1 MPGIDNRIVV
11 IGGGL
16 AGIAAACTL
25 ADAGLPVT
33 LIEARPFLG
42 GKTWSFHDDHTG
54 MTVDNGQHV
63 FLGCC
68 TAYCQFLERLGIE
81 HHTRLQ
87 ERLRVPILD
96 RQHQLAALKETR
108 LPLPAPLH
116 LLPSFLRL
124 PMLSW
129 QEKLRAGRTLLA
141 MKRAGQRGRSSY
153 DMMSFADWLRAR
165 GESQRAITYLWNLI
179 TLATINEDCE
189 RASAGLALMV
199 FQEGLL
205 RRADGGRIGYA
216 TVGLSELICQA
227 ATRYLLARGAS
238 IQLGCRA
245 VSLEIKDERLNGI
258 RQVDGELI
266 PASQAI
272 VALPHYLLASLLPQ
286 EYRRHPFFAR
296 ASRLGTSPIVGVNLW
311 LDRPVMD
318 EPLAAVIGKRD
329 TYWVFDKGALLG
341 ETLAGGQ
348 YLTVS
353 ISGAHRYLNQTREQI
368 IKQIREEL
376 EAIFP
381 ALRAAYIAH
390 ALVIKER
397 QATFSAAPGSLANR
411 LPTQTPLSG
420 LYLAGAWTDT
430 GWPATMEGAIRSG
443 QRAAQAVI
451 HERQTGMDTDMSF
464 PIPAESRQDEAK
476 SYPKL

>member
-1 MPGIDNRIVV
+1 MPGIDNCIVV

-16 AGIAAACTL
+16 AGIAAACDL
-25 ADAGLPVT
+25 VDAGLPVT

-42 GKTWSFHDDHTG
+42 GKTWSFRDDQTG

-68 TAYCQFLERLGIE
+68 SAYLQLLERLGIE
-81 HHTRLQ
+81 QHTRLQ
-87 ERLRVPILD
+87 TRLHVPILD
-96 RQHQLAALKETR
+96 GKHRPAALNETR
-108 LPLPAPLH
+108 LSLPAPLH

-141 MKRAGQRGRSSY
+141 IKRAGQRGRIIY
-153 DMMSFADWLRAR
+153 DTMSFADWLRAR
-165 GESQRAITYLWNLI
+165 GESRRAITYLWNLI

-189 RASAGLALMV
+189 HASAGLALMV

-216 TVGLSELICQA
+216 TVGLSDLICQA

-238 IQLGCRA
+238 IQTGCRTT
-245 VSLEIKDERLNGI
+245 SLEVKNERLTGA
-258 RQVDGELI
+258 RLVDGELI
-266 PASQAI
+266 AASQVI
-272 VALPHYLLASLLPQ
+272 VALPHHLLAGLLPQ
-286 EYRRHPFFAR
+286 EYRNHPFFAR
-296 ASRLGTSPIVGVNLW
+296 AARLGTSPIVGVNLW
-311 LDRPVMD
+311 LDRPVMR
-318 EPLAAVIGKRD
+318 EPLAAIVGKQD
-329 TYWVFDKGALLG
+329 TYWVFDKGILLG
-341 ETLAGGQ
+341 EKLAGGQ
-348 YLTVS
+348 YLTIS
-353 ISGAHRYLNQTREQI
+353 ISGAHCYLNRSREQI
-368 IKQIREEL
+368 IGQVYDEL
-376 EAIFP
+376 ATVFP
-381 ALRAAYIAH
+381 ALRQAQIIH

-397 QATFSAAPGSLANR
+397 QATFSAVPGSLANR
-411 LPTQTPLSG
+411 LPTQTPLPG

-451 HERQTGMDTDMSF
+451 HAWQTDITPGLPLPMPTSLY
-464 PIPAESRQDEAK
+464 RDEAK
-476 SYPKL
+476 SYG

>member
-16 AGIAAACTL
+16 AGIAAACDL
-25 ADAGLPVT
+25 ADACLPVT

-42 GKTWSFHDDHTG
+42 GKTWSFRDEHTG
-54 MTVDNGQHV
+54 MIVDNGQHV

-68 TAYCQFLERLGIE
+68 SAYLQLLERLGIE
-81 HHTRLQ
+81 QHTRLQ
-87 ERLRVPILD
+87 ARLRVPILD
-96 RQHQLAALKETR
+96 GKHRPAALEETR

-129 QEKLRAGRTLLA
+129 QEKLRAGSTLLA
-141 MKRAGQRGRSSY
+141 IRRAGQRGRITY
-153 DMMSFADWLRAR
+153 DTMSFADWLRAR

-216 TVGLSELICQA
+216 TIGLSDLICQA

-245 VSLEIKDERLNGI
+245 ASLEIKDGQLTGI
-258 RQVDGELI
+258 RLVDGKLI
-266 PASQAI
+266 PASQVI
-272 VALPHYLLASLLPQ
+272 VALPHYLLASLLPP
-286 EYRRHPFFAR
+286 EYRGHPFFAR
-296 ASRLGTSPIVGVNLW
+296 AAWLGTSPIVGINLW
-311 LDRPVMD
+311 LDRIIMR
-318 EPLAAVIGKRD
+318 EPLAAVVGKHD

-341 ETLAGGQ
+341 ENLAGGQ
-348 YLTVS
+348 YLTIS
-353 ISGAHRYLNQTREQI
+353 ISGAHRHLEQSREQI
-368 IKQIREEL
+368 IHQVREEL
-376 EAIFP
+376 EAVFP
-381 ALRAAYIAH
+381 ALGEAQITH

-411 LPTQTPLSG
+411 LPTQTPLPG
-420 LYLAGAWTDT
+420 LYLAGAWTNT

-443 QRAAQAVI
+443 QRAAQTVI
-451 HERQTGMDTDMSF
+451 HAWQAGITPELPLPT
-464 PIPAESRQDEAK
+464 PASSHQDEAK
-476 SYPKL
+476 SYG

>member
-11 IGGGL
+11 TGGGL
-16 AGIAAACTL
+16 AGIAAACDL
-25 ADAGLPVT
+25 AAAGLPVT

-42 GKTWSFHDDHTG
+42 GKTWSFRDDHTG
-54 MTVDNGQHV
+54 MIVDNGQHV

-68 TAYCQFLERLGIE
+68 TAYLQFLDRLGVE
-81 HHTRLQ
+81 QHTRLQ
-87 ERLRVPILD
+87 ARLRVPILD
-96 RQHQLAALKETR
+96 GKHRPAALKETH
-108 LPLPAPLH
+108 LSLPAPLH

-129 QEKLRAGRTLLA
+129 QEKLRAGSTLLA
-141 MKRAGQRGRSSY
+141 IKRAGQRGRITY
-153 DMMSFADWLRAR
+153 DTMSFADWLRAR

-205 RRADGGRIGYA
+205 RRADGGRIGCA

-227 ATRYLLARGAS
+227 ATRYLLARGSS

-245 VSLEIKDERLNGI
+245 ATLEIKDEQLTGVRL
-258 RQVDGELI
+258 VDGELI
-266 PASQAI
+266 PASQVI
-272 VALPHYLLASLLPQ
+272 VALPHYLLAGLLPQ
-286 EYRRHPFFAR
+286 AYRGYPFFAR
-296 ASRLGTSPIVGVNLW
+296 ATRLDTSPIVGVNLW
-311 LDRPVMD
+311 LDRQVMR
-318 EPLAAVIGKRD
+318 EPLAAVVGKRD

-341 ETLAGGQ
+341 EKLAGGQ
-348 YLTVS
+348 YLTIS
-353 ISGAHRYLNQTREQI
+353 ISGAHRYLDQSRERI
-368 IKQIREEL
+368 ISQVHEEL
-376 EAIFP
+376 EAVFP
-381 ALRAAYIAH
+381 ALREAQITH

-411 LPTQTPLSG
+411 LPTQTPLPG

-451 HERQTGMDTDMSF
+451 HAWQASMPTNLPLPTPTS
-464 PIPAESRQDEAK
+464 SYQDEAK
-476 SYPKL
+476 SYG

>member
-1 MPGIDNRIVV
+1 MHGIDNRIIV

-16 AGIAAACTL
+16 AGIAAACDL
-25 ADAGLPVT
+25 ADAGQPVT

-42 GKTWSFHDDHTG
+42 GKTWSFRDDHTG

-68 TAYCQFLERLGIE
+68 TAYLQLLERLGIE
-81 HHTRLQ
+81 QHTRLQ
-87 ERLRVPILD
+87 TRLCVPILD
-96 RQHQLAALKETR
+96 GKHRPSALNEAR

-141 MKRAGQRGRSSY
+141 IRSARQRGRIVY
-153 DMMSFADWLRAR
+153 DMMSFADWLQAR
-165 GESQRAITYLWNLI
+165 GESPRAITYLWNLI

-205 RRADGGRIGYA
+205 RRSNGGRIGYA
-216 TVGLSELICQA
+216 TVGLSDLICQA
-227 ATRYLLARGAS
+227 ATRYLLARGAF

-245 VSLEIKDERLNGI
+245 ASLEVKDERLTGV
-258 RQVDGELI
+258 RLVDGELI
-266 PASQAI
+266 PASQVI
-272 VALPHYLLASLLPQ
+272 VALPHYLLASLLP
-286 EYRRHPFFAR
+286 EAYRGHPFFAR
-296 ASRLGTSPIVGVNLW
+296 AARLGTSPIVGVNLW
-311 LDRPVMD
+311 VDRIIMR
-318 EPLAAVIGKRD
+318 EPLAAIVGKRD
-329 TYWVFDKGALLG
+329 TYWVFDKGTLLG
-341 ETLAGGQ
+341 ENSAGGQ
-348 YLTVS
+348 YLTIS
-353 ISGAHRYLNQTREQI
+353 ISGAHRHLDQSREQI
-368 IKQIREEL
+368 IGQVREEL
-376 EAIFP
+376 EAVFP
-381 ALRAAYIAH
+381 ALREAQITH

-397 QATFSAAPGSLANR
+397 QATFSAVPGSLANR
-411 LPTQTPLSG
+411 LPTQTPLAG

-443 QRAAQAVI
+443 QAAAQAVI
-451 HERQTGMDTDMSF
+451 HTWQADTTPKLPLPTPTGSY
-464 PIPAESRQDEAK
+464 QDEAK
-476 SYPKL
+476 SYG

>member
-16 AGIAAACTL
+16 AGIAAACEL

-68 TAYCQFLERLGIE
+68 TAYCQFLERLGVE

-96 RQHQLAALKETR
+96 GQYKPAALKETR

-141 MKRAGQRGRSSY
+141 IKRAGQRGRISY
-153 DMMSFADWLRAR
+153 DTMSFADWLRAR
-165 GESQRAITYLWNLI
+165 GESQRSITYLWNLI

-216 TVGLSELICQA
+216 TVGLSNLICQA

-238 IQLGCRA
+238 IQPGCRA
-245 VSLEIKDERLNGI
+245 TSLESRDEQLSGI
-258 RQVDGELI
+258 RLVDGELI
-266 PASQAI
+266 PARQAI
-272 VALPHYLLASLLPQ
+272 VALPHYLLASLLPP
-286 EYRRHPFFAR
+286 EYRSHPFFAR
-296 ASRLGTSPIVGVNLW
+296 ATRLGISPIIGVNLW
-311 LDRPVMD
+311 LDRPVMS
-318 EPLAAVIGKRD
+318 EPLAAIVGKRD
-329 TYWVFDKGALLG
+329 TYWVFDKGALFG

-353 ISGAHRYLNQTREQI
+353 ISGAHRYLNQSREQI
-368 IKQIREEL
+368 IKQVREEL
-376 EAIFP
+376 EAVFP
-381 ALRAAYIAH
+381 ALRAAHITH

-411 LPTQTPLSG
+411 LPTQTPLPG

-443 QRAAQAVI
+443 QRAAQAI
-451 HERQTGMDTDMSF
+451 IRPKQAAFPTYATTHENKTEKSC
-464 PIPAESRQDEAK
+464 PALPTS
-476 SYPKL
+476 

>member
-16 AGIAAACTL
+16 AGIAAACEL

-68 TAYCQFLERLGIE
+68 TAYCHFLERLGVE

-96 RQHQLAALKETR
+96 GQHQPAALKETR
-108 LPLPAPLH
+108 LSLPAPLH
-116 LLPSFLRL
+116 VLPSFLRL

-141 MKRAGQRGRSSY
+141 IKRAGQPGRTAY
-153 DMMSFADWLRAR
+153 DGVSFADWLRGR

-216 TVGLSELICQA
+216 TVGLSDLVCQA

-245 VSLEIKDERLNGI
+245 ASLEIKDEQLSGI
-258 RQVDGELI
+258 RLVDGKLL
-266 PASQAI
+266 PASLAI
-272 VALPHYLLASLLPQ
+272 VALPHYLLASLLPS
-286 EYRRHPFFAR
+286 EYRHHPFFAR
-296 ASRLGTSPIVGVNLW
+296 AARLGTSPIVGVNLW
-311 LDRPVMD
+311 LDRPVMG

-341 ETLAGGQ
+341 EKLADGQ
-348 YLTVS
+348 YLTIS
-353 ISGAHRYLNQTREQI
+353 ISGAHRYLDQSREQI
-368 IKQIREEL
+368 INQVREEF

-381 ALRAAYIAH
+381 ALRAAQIIH

-397 QATFSAAPGSLANR
+397 QATFSATPGSLANR
-411 LPTQTPLSG
+411 LPTQTPLPG
-420 LYLAGAWTDT
+420 LYVAGAWTDI

-451 HERQTGMDTDMSF
+451 HDRQVSMDTHIPL

-476 SYPKL
+476 SYG

>member
-1 MPGIDNRIVV
+1 MPGIDNRVIV

-16 AGIAAACTL
+16 AGIAAACDL
-25 ADAGLPVT
+25 ADAGQPVT

-42 GKTWSFHDDHTG
+42 GKTWSFRDDHTG

-68 TAYCQFLERLGIE
+68 AAYRHFVERLGIE
-81 HHTRLQ
+81 QHTRLQ

-96 RQHQLAALKETR
+96 GQHKPAALKETR

-141 MKRAGQRGRSSY
+141 IRRAGQSGRSAY
-153 DMMSFADWLRAR
+153 DTISFADWLRER

-189 RASAGLALMV
+189 RASAGLALVV

-205 RRADGGRIGYA
+205 RRTDGGRIGYA
-216 TVGLSELICQA
+216 TVGLSDLICQA

-238 IQLGCRA
+238 IQLGCRGA
-245 VSLEIKDERLNGI
+245 GLEIKDAQLTGI
-258 RQVDGELI
+258 RLMDGELI

-272 VALPHYLLASLLPQ
+272 VALPQYLLASLLPP
-286 EYRRHPFFAR
+286 EYRSHPFFAR
-296 ASRLGTSPIVGVNLW
+296 AARLGTSPIVGVNLW
-311 LDRPVMD
+311 LDRPVMR
-318 EPLAAVIGKRD
+318 EPLAAVIRKHD

-341 ETLAGGQ
+341 EKLAGGQ
-348 YLTVS
+348 YLTIS
-353 ISGAHRYLNQTREQI
+353 ISGAHRYLDHSREQI
-368 IKQIREEL
+368 INHVREEL
-376 EAIFP
+376 EAVFP
-381 ALRAAYIAH
+381 TLREAQIVH
-390 ALVIKER
+390 TLVIKER

-411 LPTQTPLSG
+411 LPTLTPLPG
-420 LYLAGAWTDT
+420 LYVAGAWTDT
-430 GWPATMEGAIRSG
+430 DWPATMEGAIRSG
-443 QRAAQAVI
+443 QRAAQAAI
-451 HERQTGMDTDMSF
+451 HARQAGIYTYI
-464 PIPAESRQDEAK
+464 PLPVPAESRQDEA
-476 SYPKL
+476 STCS